1 MAKKGFLFASTTIMP
16 TSLLAVDSLVFSLS
30 LYSKISIENK
40 QNSNMWARQK
50 FKKWHI
56 FSMQPNFLALALPKD
71 GQI

>member
-1 MAKKGFLFASTTIMP
+1 MAKKASTTIMP

-56 FSMQPNFLALALPKD
+56 FSMKPNFLALALPKD